1 MMKAMFR
8 NLRNGAIV
16 WALCL
21 AMLLAA
27 CGGNTSAET
36 EKAYDTTPIS
46 DTEAANSDVAEES
59 AAEVA
64 EESAAEVEGV
74 LPPVSEVM
82 TALEDARNYLNI
94 MALSRETLI
103 TQLEYDGFS
112 SEEAAAAAD
121 QCGADWNEQAVRQAQ
136 SYLGTPGMSFTYEEL
151 IDQLEYDKFTPDQ
164 AAYGADHCGM
174 NWN

>member
-1 MMKAMFR
+1 MRAMFR
-8 NLRNGAIV
+8 NLGNGAIV

-27 CGGNTSAET
+27 CDGSTTAET
-36 EKAYDTTPIS
+36 EKEYDTTPIS
-46 DTEAANSDVAEES
+46 DTETAIS
-59 AAEVA
+59 EVA
-64 EESAAEVEGV
+64 EESAAEAV

-82 TALEDARNYLNI
+82 TALEDAQNYLNI

-103 TQLEYDGFS
+103 NQLEYDGFS

-151 IDQLEYDKFTPDQ
+151 IDQLEYDKFTPEQ

-174 NWN
+174 DWND

>member
-1 MMKAMFR
+1 MKAMFR

-27 CGGNTSAET
+27 CGGSTSAET
-36 EKAYDTTPIS
+36 EKTYDTTPIS
-46 DTEAANSDVAEES
+46 DTEAAVS
-59 AAEVA
+59 EVA
-64 EESAAEVEGV
+64 EETAAEVEGV
-74 LPPVSEVM
+74 LPSVSEVM
-82 TALEDARNYLNI
+82 TALEDAQNYLNI

-151 IDQLEYDKFTPDQ
+151 IDQLEYDKFTPEQ